1 MSQALTYPA
10 SAITRDP
17 DAELVAAAQQSS
29 ESFSLLY
36 ERYLP
41 RVYRYL
47 SARVAA
53 EDAADLMQ
61 AVFLKAFDALP
72 GFKGK
77 AGSTSFAAW
86 LFRIARNAVIDAH
99 RRRRPATGLDVTQVT
114 GVVSSV
120 EGPESAVLRSER
132 LQRLRL
138 LVAGLDPAKR
148 DLLALRFAA
157 GLSSREIGGLVGKNE
172 AAVKKQLSRIIAQLK
187 ESYTDEPE

>member
-132 LQRLRL
+132 LQ
-138 LVAGLDPAKR
+138 
-148 DLLALRFAA
+148 ALRFAA